1 MHVTVR
7 IKCIFL
13 LSCSHQAAVNW
24 VVPVADREK
33 YKELFKKTD
42 TNGDGFITGT
52 EIIEIFMQSNLSQ
65 TMLAQIW

>member
-1 MHVTVR
+1 M
-7 IKCIFL
+7 
-13 LSCSHQAAVNW
+13 NW

-33 YKELFKKTD
+33 YRELFKKTD
-42 TNGDGFITGT
+42 TDGDGFITGT